1 MIIANFSYQ
10 GTVGLFVTLG
20 TILVIKY
27 SKNIKDFIK
36 ILEKCNF
43 DLFIINVKD
52 NRKISI
58 KEYDP
63 GFILKVVR
71 EWTDLGIVE
80 FSETIGKKKSWQ
92 SSNEL
97 GLTDYYANDLFEL
110 AKVNGFELELIFKT
124 KNKNQFF
131 FIVIPS
137 EERFDEKNYRTKY
150 ELPKIS
156 MASKDDLKELLNT
169 HSEAVSIMELINDTN
184 NAIKLFIDEKILN
197 EQFFRF
203 HPNEN
208 NSTVRISMQ
217 DLKDKLIPYLKH
229 EINVLFK

>member
-1 MIIANFSYQ
+1 MYIKDYKI
-10 GTVGLFVTLG
+10 G
-20 TILVIKY
+20 TILKNIRNHYKMTQQEFSNKINFTRSWL
-27 SKNIKDFIK
+27 SKKETEIERIYIKDFIK

-124 KNKNQFF
+124 KN
-131 FIVIPS
+131 
-137 EERFDEKNYRTKY
+137 
-150 ELPKIS
+150 
-156 MASKDDLKELLNT
+156 
-169 HSEAVSIMELINDTN
+169 N
-184 NAIKLFIDEKILN
+184 N
-197 EQFFRF
+197 
-203 HPNEN
+203 
-208 NSTVRISMQ
+208 
-217 DLKDKLIPYLKH
+217 
-229 EINVLFK
+229 